1 MSPQGLVLFSRDH
14 APQPPRYAPPKVHHN
29 HRPQS
34 HVVNDARTVHISAG
48 DSENGRLN
56 WTTLRHRNGMKSVSM
71 SSSERTKL
79 LKLRT
84 QLKGVVEVVKD
95 EIREKLKA

>member
-1 MSPQGLVLFSRDH
+1 
-14 APQPPRYAPPKVHHN
+14 
-29 HRPQS
+29 
-34 HVVNDARTVHISAG
+34 
-48 DSENGRLN
+48 
-56 WTTLRHRNGMKSVSM
+56 MKSVSM